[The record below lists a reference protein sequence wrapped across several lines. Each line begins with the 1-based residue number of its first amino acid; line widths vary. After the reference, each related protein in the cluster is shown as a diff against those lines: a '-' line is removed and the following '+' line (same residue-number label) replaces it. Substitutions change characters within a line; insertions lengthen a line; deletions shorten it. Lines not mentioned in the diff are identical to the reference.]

1 MRFSLATLATV
12 ALATQTATADWLSG
26 KGGRTAYNKWHET
39 ELERWLSDHNVP
51 YPTPADRKDLSDLV
65 SKNWENNVAKP
76 YNSWDASKLSNYLT
90 STGQEIKKGTEKNTE
105 SLLSQVQNAWHET
118 ADQANEAYGNT
129 ASWIFNTWTESQ
141 LKSFCDYHGIPNPSP
156 RTRDSLLSVVRSNYQ
171 SAANKAGETAAY
183 PGNWLYSQWSDSDL
197 KTWCDERGIP
207 VPQTGNR
214 DSLIASIRR
223 HSYVA
228 AQEANKK
235 YNSATQQASNAQE
248 SLSNQLLES
257 WSDSQVKEW
266 LDKNGIPVPQGSKRN
281 ELTALARK
289 HSARLAGTDVKN
301 QAASAY
307 GAATS
312 SAGNYYAQATDDS
325 YAGLRY
331 YYDYALNQIGFAS
344 KEAKA
349 SLSSASDRASS
360 SLVSVSSSASSL
372 ASVAS
377 ASASSASS
385 SASKAGQNAPKAA
398 SKAASEVS
406 ASASA
411 SASSASSVAS
421 VSASSSAS
429 SLSSAASVSAS
440 KSKSSASSV
449 ASASAKSAKQEL

>member
-26 KGGRTAYNKWHET
+26 KGAYNKWHET

-281 ELTALARK
+281 ELSALARK

>member
-1 MRFSLATLATV
+1 MSSRVEHLL
-12 ALATQTATADWLSG
+12 TQIS
-26 KGGRTAYNKWHET
+26 
-39 ELERWLSDHNVP
+39 
-51 YPTPADRKDLSDLV
+51 
-65 SKNWENNVAKP
+65 
-76 YNSWDASKLSNYLT
+76 
-90 STGQEIKKGTEKNTE
+90 
-105 SLLSQVQNAWHET
+105 
-118 ADQANEAYGNT
+118 
-129 ASWIFNTWTESQ
+129 WTESQ
-141 LKSFCDYHGIPNPSP
+141 LKSFLDYHGVPNPQP
-156 RTRDSLLSVVRSNYQ
+156 RTRDSLLSTVRSNYQ

-183 PGNWLYSQWSDSDL
+183 PGEWLYAQWSDSDL
-197 KTWCDERGIP
+197 KAWCDERGIP

-214 DSLIASIRR
+214 DSLISTIRR

-235 YNSATQQASNAQE
+235 YNSATKHAQNAQE

-266 LDKNGIPVPQGSKRN
+266 LDKNGIPIPQGSKRN

-289 HSARLAGTDVKN
+289 HSARLSGNNVQD
-301 QAASAY
+301 QAAGAY

-331 YYDYALNQIGFAS
+331 YYDYALNQFGFAS
-344 KEAKA
+344 QEAKA
-349 SLSSASDRASS
+349 SLSSASVRASS
-360 SLVSVSSSASSL
+360 SAVSASSVASSSAVSASSYASSL

-385 SASKAGQNAPKAA
+385 SASKAGQNAPSAA
-398 SKAASEVS
+398 AKAASEVS

-421 VSASSSAS
+421 VSARSSA
-429 SLSSAASVSAS
+429 
-440 KSKSSASSV
+440 SSASSV
-449 ASASAKSAKQEL
+449 ASASASSASARGKQEL

>member
-26 KGGRTAYNKWHET
+26 KGAYNKWHET

-281 ELTALARK
+281 ELSALARK

-429 SLSSAASVSAS
+429 SLSSVASVSAS

>member
-1 MRFSLATLATV
+1 M
-12 ALATQTATADWLSG
+12 
-26 KGGRTAYNKWHET
+26 
-39 ELERWLSDHNVP
+39 
-51 YPTPADRKDLSDLV
+51 
-65 SKNWENNVAKP
+65 
-76 YNSWDASKLSNYLT
+76 LT
-90 STGQEIKKGTEKNTE
+90 FPS
-105 SLLSQVQNAWHET
+105 
-118 ADQANEAYGNT
+118 
-129 ASWIFNTWTESQ
+129 WTESQ
-141 LKSFCDYHGIPNPSP
+141 LKSFCDHHGIPNPSP

-207 VPQTGNR
+207 GPQTGNR

-248 SLSNQLLES
+248 SLSNQLLDS

-281 ELTALARK
+281 ELSALARK

-344 KEAKA
+344 KDAKA
-349 SLSSASDRASS
+349 SLSSASERASS

-385 SASKAGQNAPKAA
+385 SASKAGQNAPAAA

-429 SLSSAASVSAS
+429 SASSVASVHAS
-440 KSKSSASSV
+440 SSKSSASSV

>member
-1 MRFSLATLATV
+1 MKFSLATLATV

-26 KGGRTAYNKWHET
+26 KGAYNKWHET

-129 ASWIFNTWTESQ
+129 ASWIFNTWTDSQ
-141 LKSFCDYHGIPNPSP
+141 LKAFCDYHGIPNPSP
-156 RTRDSLLSVVRSNYQ
+156 RTRDSLLSTVRSNYQ

-183 PGNWLYSQWSDSDL
+183 PGNWLYAQWSDSDL
-197 KTWCDERGIP
+197 KSWCDERGIP

-289 HSARLAGTDVKN
+289 HSARLAGTDAKN

-331 YYDYALNQIGFAS
+331 YYDYALNQFGFAS
-344 KEAKA
+344 EQAKA
-349 SLSSASDRASS
+349 SLSSASVRASS
-360 SLVSVSSSASSL
+360 SLVSASSSASSL

-385 SASKAGQNAPKAA
+385 SASKAGQNAPAAA

-429 SLSSAASVSAS
+429 SASSVASVSAS

>member
-1 MRFSLATLATV
+1 M
-12 ALATQTATADWLSG
+12 
-26 KGGRTAYNKWHET
+26 
-39 ELERWLSDHNVP
+39 
-51 YPTPADRKDLSDLV
+51 
-65 SKNWENNVAKP
+65 
-76 YNSWDASKLSNYLT
+76 LT
-90 STGQEIKKGTEKNTE
+90 ST
-105 SLLSQVQNAWHET
+105 
-118 ADQANEAYGNT
+118 
-129 ASWIFNTWTESQ
+129 SWTDSQ
-141 LKSFCDYHGIPNPSP
+141 LKAFCDYHGIPNPSP
-156 RTRDSLLSVVRSNYQ
+156 RTRDSLLSTVRSNYQ

-281 ELTALARK
+281 ELSALARK

-344 KEAKA
+344 ADAKA
-349 SLSSASDRASS
+349 SLSSASVRASS
-360 SLVSVSSSASSL
+360 SVSSASSVASASAVSASSSASSL

>member
-1 MRFSLATLATV
+1 MKFSLASLATV
-12 ALATQTATADWLSG
+12 ALATQTVTADWLSG
-26 KGGRTAYNKWHET
+26 KAGRTAYNKWHET

-76 YNSWDASKLSNYLT
+76 YNNWDLHQLSNYLT
-90 STGQEIKKGTEKNTE
+90 STGQEIKKGTEKNKD
-105 SLLSQVQNAWHET
+105 SLVVQVQNAWHET
-118 ADQANEAYGNT
+118 AEQANEAYGNT
-129 ASWIFNTWTESQ
+129 ANWIFNTWTDSQ
-141 LKSFCDYHGIPNPSP
+141 LKAFLDYHGVPNPQP
-156 RTRDSLLSVVRSNYQ
+156 RTRDSLLSTVRSNYQ

-183 PGNWLYSQWSDSDL
+183 PGEWLYAQWSDSDL
-197 KTWCDERGIP
+197 KAWCDERGIP
-207 VPQTGNR
+207 VPQTGTR
-214 DSLIASIRR
+214 DSLISTIRR

-235 YNSATQQASNAQE
+235 YNSATKQAAHAQE
-248 SLSNQLLES
+248 SLSNQLLDS

-289 HSARLAGTDVKN
+289 HSARLSGNNAKD

-331 YYDYALNQIGFAS
+331 YYDYALNQLGFAS
-344 KEAKA
+344 EQAKA
-349 SLSSASDRASS
+349 SLSSASVRASS
-360 SLVSVSSSASSL
+360 SAVSASSYASSL

-377 ASASSASS
+377 KSASSASS
-385 SASKAGQNAPKAA
+385 SASKAGENAPAAA

-421 VSASSSAS
+421 VSASKSA
-429 SLSSAASVSAS
+429 
-440 KSKSSASSV
+440 SSASSV
-449 ASASAKSAKQEL
+449 ASASASSASARGKQEL